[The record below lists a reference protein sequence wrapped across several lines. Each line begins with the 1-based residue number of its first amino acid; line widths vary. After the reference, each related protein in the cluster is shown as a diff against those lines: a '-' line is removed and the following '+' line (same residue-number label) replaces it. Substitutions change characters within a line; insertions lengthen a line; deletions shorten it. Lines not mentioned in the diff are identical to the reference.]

1 MTQEAMDLNL
11 IKKLREQTGA
21 GIADCKEALSQSKGD
36 LDKAKEVLKK
46 KGLEKAATK
55 TEREIKA
62 GLVETYSH
70 GGKVGVLVE
79 LLCETDFVAKL
90 DDFKNLAH
98 ELSLQIASMAPSSVE
113 ELLTQPYIRDATQ
126 TVDQLVKSVSG
137 KLGENIQV
145 GRFERIAL
153 GE

>member
-1 MTQEAMDLNL
+1 MKISVEE
-11 IKKLREQTGA
+11 IKNLREETGA
-21 GIADCKEALSQSKGD
+21 GIADCREALEEAQGD
-36 LDKAKEVLKK
+36 LGKAKDILKK
-46 KGLEKAATK
+46 KGLDKATSKA
-55 TEREIKA
+55 EREVKA

-79 LLCETDFVAKL
+79 LLCETDFVAKTE
-90 DDFKNLAH
+90 DFKGLAH
-98 ELSLQIASMAPSSVE
+98 ELALQVASMKPESVG
-113 ELLTQPYIRDATQ
+113 ELLEQDYIRDASQ
-126 TVDQLVKSVSG
+126 KIDDLIKSKVA